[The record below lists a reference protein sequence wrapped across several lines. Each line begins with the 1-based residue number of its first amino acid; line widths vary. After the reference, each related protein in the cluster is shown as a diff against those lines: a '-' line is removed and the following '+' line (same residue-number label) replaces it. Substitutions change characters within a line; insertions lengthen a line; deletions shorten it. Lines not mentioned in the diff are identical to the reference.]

1 MTSTPLA
8 SITAAPLPALHAPDA
23 RAARRTVEFFTAN
36 IRNPNT
42 RKAFARA
49 ATESR
54 RTKGN
59 DHAHKPH
66 SAPCVTSTTTSR
78 T

>member
-49 ATESR
+49 ATEF
-54 RTKGN
+54 
-59 DHAHKPH
+59 A
-66 SAPCVTSTTTSR
+66 AW
-78 T
+78 